1 MLFLIGACGA
11 TSTTPDLSDV
21 GTKTDLSGVAD
32 LAVSADLAGC
42 PQSLA
47 SWCAHPEASWGQCVA
62 TLKQAEQPSSWPGW
76 CAGAA
81 GLSEQTCGSYVNVVQ
96 TNADVSTNYIY
107 DSATGQLVAV
117 YELSFQRS
125 FSCVGGPASF
135 ALPSC
140 SPKYTQLCPSAAGD
154 AGAGN

>member
-11 TSTTPDLSDV
+11 TTTTPDLSYV
-21 GTKTDLSGVAD
+21 RTNTDLSDVAD
-32 LAVSADLAGC
+32 LADSADLAGC

-76 CAGAA
+76 CDGAA
-81 GLSEQTCGSYVNVVQ
+81 MLSEQTCGNYVNVVQ

-135 ALPSC
+135 AFPSC
-140 SPKYTQLCPSAAGD
+140 SQQYTQLCQSAVADAAAG
-154 AGAGN
+154 N